1 MRKAFTLIEMLI
13 VISIILVL
21 LGLVAPKLLGA
32 LRSSREATCRMNL
45 KNLQSAA
52 HTHAV
57 DNAGSMPR
65 AGSFELQ
72 DHRGW
77 HEFRGWI
84 AWLPKSGT
92 AYPRRPSTKAERDNM
107 RDADYIGRDAMRGI
121 TNGTL
126 FAYMQGEVSA
136 YACPVAVHDKI
147 FRSKV
152 GATKSSDRVYL
163 TYAMNEFFYHETRKN
178 WHRRKISWVGT
189 KETISITEEG
199 ITKTVIPN
207 ASRLV
212 LFAEHSGVPW
222 TTRDVIGK
230 NCVLNV
236 EDKDR
241 TTAVTDLAGNK
252 VPGIGGYHSGPIKL
266 LDNKKQEIPWSLV
279 VFTDGHIEKIFR
291 NVRTEDSIA
300 KGTKNVGWLLVRG
313 RDLPDKVED

>member
-1 MRKAFTLIEMLI
+1 MRKAFTLIEMLV
-13 VISIILVL
+13 VITIILVL
-21 LGLVAPKLLGA
+21 LGLVAPRLLGA

-57 DNAGSMPR
+57 DHAGSMPR

-72 DHRGW
+72 NHNGW

-84 AWLPKSGT
+84 SWLPDKGT
-92 AYPRRPSTKAERDNM
+92 AFPRRPSVNPEKPNM
-107 RDADYIGRDAMRGI
+107 RDAGHFGRDALRGI

-136 YACPVAVHDKI
+136 YACPVAVHDKV
-147 FRSKV
+147 FRKKV
-152 GATKSSDRVYL
+152 GATERKDRVYL
-163 TYAMNEFFYHETRKN
+163 TYAMNEFFYQETRKN
-178 WHRRKISWVGT
+178 WHRRKISWIGT
-189 KETISITEEG
+189 KETTQVTDG
-199 ITKTVIPN
+199 NVTKNVIPN

-222 TTRDVIGK
+222 TDSNVIGK

-236 EDKDR
+236 EDKHR
-241 TTAVTDLAGNK
+241 TEVVDDIEENK
-252 VPGIGGYHSGPIKL
+252 VPGIGGYHDGPIKL
-266 LDNKKQEIPWSLV
+266 RDSKKKEIPWSLV
-279 VFTDGHIEKIFR
+279 IFTDGHIEKMFR
-291 NVRTEDSIA
+291 NVQTEDGAA

-313 RDLPDKVED
+313 RDLPDKVID